1 MLTSLLVMSHIF
13 VFRDTTTIGTIFRK
27 EMTLGGS
34 GVFIGVKSHLTAVHW
49 TGYYLTNDVGV
60 VWIKLLI
67 SKVYV
72 GSYYRPLSNDIQ
84 RT

>member
-1 MLTSLLVMSHIF
+1 
-13 VFRDTTTIGTIFRK
+13 
-27 EMTLGGS
+27 MTLGGS

-49 TGYYLTNDVGV
+49 TGYFI
-60 VWIKLLI
+60 WIKLLI

-84 RT
+84 RM